1 MMDTRRALLGLV
13 VVSAVLTIIGCH
25 SAPPPETFADEV
37 LNAAINSSI
46 PMKPALSPQG
56 TDCSQGLML
65 MMTDPPQTREAM
77 SAALSDWTEAANLH
91 PNDAACQLGLCMMM
105 IARAVDNVAID
116 LGHDLFEAPDLLSA
130 NPLALMALAT
140 SDGPGGVAGPHAAS
154 LRGRTAA
161 VGTAQLGLL
170 ASLDMDAQ
178 AAIRAHLL
186 PALYTSRGSVYNR
199 LSYFTALSAGRALV
213 TLEDSEGIVGTMHA
227 ADFNLICAGVAGLSG
242 FLADACAYNTDR
254 GRWAPAPTLGEMDQ
268 DSDNTLTPT
277 EYLPPAPYG
286 TLNPDGAA
294 QLSDAYLAYRAAVTH
309 ARAGLT
315 SIPDDSSDLL
325 RALLGMDLGVLG
337 AVNAA
342 QMVPP
347 RLDVERLLLVL
358 DHLDALLSG
367 PQQLTI
373 EYWAEGGAHQQLDFT
388 VDITRVYLNPLAD
401 IRGIMPSLPL
411 IDMELARAAEDS
423 PLSPILD
430 MFPDLTFNGVA
441 PDFEELIGVLETA
454 DYVTL
459 VHGDQ
464 DWGVT
469 DLTYFHLLTEE
480 LRTGLG
486 GDDFGFPTD
495 LPPEEIEMLPEM
507 LLLLIMSFVA
517 F

>member
-1 MMDTRRALLGLV
+1 MV
-13 VVSAVLTIIGCH
+13 VISAVLVLVGCH
-25 SAPPPETFADEV
+25 SSPPPQTFADEV
-37 LNAAINSSI
+37 LNAAINSPI
-46 PMKPALSPQG
+46 PTKPALSPRG

-65 MMTDPPQTREAM
+65 MMTDPPRTRADIA
-77 SAALSDWTEAANLH
+77 AALRDWTDAATLH

-105 IARAVDNVAID
+105 IARAVDNMALD
-116 LGHDLFEAPDLLSA
+116 LGHDLFEAPNLLSA
-130 NPLALMALAT
+130 NPLALMALAA
-140 SDGPGGVAGPHAAS
+140 SDGPGGLAGPRAAS
-154 LRGRTAA
+154 LRGVSEG

-178 AAIRAHLL
+178 AAVRAHLL
-186 PALYTSRGSVYNR
+186 PTLYTSRGSVYNR
-199 LSYFTALSAGRALV
+199 LSYFTALGAGRALV
-213 TLEDSEGIVGTMHA
+213 TLEDPDGAVATMYA
-227 ADFNLICAGVAGLSG
+227 ADFSLICAGVAGISG

-254 GRWAPAPTLGEMDQ
+254 GRWAPAPTLGEMDLNA
-268 DSDNTLTPT
+268 DGTLSPA

-294 QLSDAYLAYRAAVTH
+294 QLGNAYRAYRAAVTH

-315 SIPDDSSDLL
+315 SIPDDPLDLL
-325 RALLGMDLGVLG
+325 RALLGMDLGLLS

-342 QMVPP
+342 QMIPP
-347 RLDVERLLLVL
+347 LDAERLLLIL

-411 IDMELARAAEDS
+411 IEIELATAAGDT
-423 PLSPILD
+423 PLRPILD
-430 MFPDLTFNGVA
+430 MFPDLTFNGVV
-441 PDFEELIGVLETA
+441 PNFEQLVEVLETA

-459 VHGDQ
+459 VHGDR

-469 DLTYFHLLTEE
+469 DLTGLHLLTEE
-480 LRTGLG
+480 LRAGLG
-486 GDDFGFPTD
+486 GDEFGFPTD
-495 LPPEEIEMLPEM
+495 LPPEELEMLPEL
-507 LLLLIMSFVA
+507 LLLLIMELVA

>member
-1 MMDTRRALLGLV
+1 MDTRRVLLSLV
-13 VVSAVLTIIGCH
+13 VVFAVLTIIGCH
-25 SAPPPETFADEV
+25 SSPAPETFADEV
-37 LNAAINSSI
+37 LNAAINSPI
-46 PMKPALSPQG
+46 PMKPAISPRG
-56 TDCSQGLML
+56 ADCSQGLML

-77 SAALSDWTEAANLH
+77 SAALSDWTEAASLH

-105 IARAVDNVAID
+105 VARAVDNMAID

-130 NPLALMALAT
+130 NPLALMALAA
-140 SDGPGGVAGPHAAS
+140 SDGPGGLAGPHAAS
-154 LRGRTAA
+154 LRGGTAA

-186 PALYTSRGSVYNR
+186 PTLYTSRGSVFNR
-199 LSYFTALSAGRALV
+199 LSYFTALGAGRALV
-213 TLEDSEGIVGTMHA
+213 TLEDADGTVGTMYA
-227 ADFNLICAGVAGLSG
+227 ADFSLICAGVAGLSG

-254 GRWAPAPTLGEMDQ
+254 GRWAPAPTLGEMDL
-268 DSDNTLTPT
+268 DADGTLSPA

-286 TLNPDGAA
+286 TLNSDGAA
-294 QLSDAYLAYRAAVTH
+294 QLADAYSAYRAAVTH

-315 SIPDDSSDLL
+315 SIPDDPSDLL
-325 RALLGMDLGVLG
+325 RALFGMDLAVLG

-342 QMVPP
+342 DMVAP
-347 RLDVERLLLVL
+347 RLDVERLLLIL

-373 EYWAEGGAHQQLDFT
+373 EYWAEGSAHEQLDFT
-388 VDITRVYLNPLAD
+388 VDITRVYIDPLAD
-401 IRGIMPSLPL
+401 IRDIMPSLPL
-411 IDMELARAAEDS
+411 IEIELAKAAEDT
-423 PLSPILD
+423 PLRPFLD
-430 MFPDLTFNGVA
+430 MFPDLTFNGVV
-441 PDFEELIGVLETA
+441 PNIEELIEVLATA

-469 DLTYFHLLTEE
+469 DLTDFHLLTEE
-480 LRTGLG
+480 LRAGLG
-486 GDDFGFPTD
+486 GDEFGFPTD
-495 LPPEEIEMLPEM
+495 LPPEDLEMLPEVM
-507 LLLLIMSFVA
+507 LFLIMELVA

>member
-1 MMDTRRALLGLV
+1 MHTRRVLLGLI

-25 SAPPPETFADEV
+25 SSPPPETFADEV
-37 LNAAINSSI
+37 LNAAINSPI
-46 PMKPALSPQG
+46 PMKPAISPRG
-56 TDCSQGLML
+56 ADCSQGLML
-65 MMTDPPQTREAM
+65 MMTDPPQTREDM
-77 SAALSDWTEAANLH
+77 SAALSDWTESANLH

-105 IARAVDNVAID
+105 VARAVDNVAID
-116 LGHDLFEAPDLLSA
+116 LGHDLFGASDLLSA

-140 SDGPGGVAGPHAAS
+140 SDAPGGLAGPHAAS
-154 LRGRTAA
+154 LRGSATA

-186 PALYTSRGSVYNR
+186 PTLYTSRGSVYNR
-199 LSYFTALSAGRALV
+199 LSYFTTLGAGRALV
-213 TLEDSEGIVGTMHA
+213 TLEDTEGAVGTMYA
-227 ADFNLICAGVAGLSG
+227 ADFSLICAGVAGLSG

-254 GRWAPAPTLGEMDQ
+254 GRWAPAPTLGEMDLNA
-268 DSDNTLTPT
+268 DGTLSPA

-294 QLSDAYLAYRAAVTH
+294 QLNDAYIAYRAAVTH

-315 SIPDDSSDLL
+315 SIPDDPSDLL

-347 RLDVERLLLVL
+347 RLDVERLLLLL

-373 EYWAEGGAHQQLDFT
+373 EYWAEGSAHQQLDFT
-388 VDITRVYLNPLAD
+388 VDITRIYIDPLAD
-401 IRGIMPSLPL
+401 IRDIMPSLPL
-411 IDMELARAAEDS
+411 IEMELSTATADT
-423 PLSPILD
+423 PLRPILD
-430 MFPDLTFNGVA
+430 MFPDLTFNGVV
-441 PDFEELIGVLETA
+441 PNFEQLIEVLETA

-469 DLTYFHLLTEE
+469 DLMYFHLVTEE

-486 GDDFGFPTD
+486 GDEFGFPTD
-495 LPPEEIEMLPEM
+495 LPPEEVEMLPEL
-507 LLLLIMSFVA
+507 LLLLIMSFVG